1 MIGPFPFS
9 RVFGLAVLGVATCFP
24 LTVVAAESDAS
35 LGPYVEIFGGASTLG
50 DQNFD
55 FTPRAGAQ
63 ANGRLDV
70 GGGWL
75 GGAAVGYQVNENV
88 RVEAEIIYT
97 RNSVKGASAAG
108 LTATNDGDYASL
120 VLMGNALWD
129 VGRLETDFALFKPY
143 VGVGLGMVE
152 EVDSDLKGGV
162 PSEFSQ
168 SGKLAYQFRAGVRW
182 RYESGAI
189 AGLGLR
195 YLKADNPSL
204 KGPRGRIDAGYDPL
218 SFTGSIGWSF

>member
-1 MIGPFPFS
+1 MSHPIPFA
-9 RVFGLAVLGVATCFP
+9 RVFGLIALGVAMCSP
-24 LTVVAAESDAS
+24 LSVVAAESDVS
-35 LGPYVEIFGGASTLG
+35 KGLYVEIFGGASTLG

-55 FTPRAGAQ
+55 FTPTAGAK

-75 GGAAVGYQVNENV
+75 GGAAVGYQVNENI

-108 LTATNDGDYASL
+108 LTGTNDGDYASL

-129 VGRLETDFALFKPY
+129 VARYETDFALFKPY

-152 EVDSDLKGGV
+152 EVDADLKGGV
-162 PSEFSQ
+162 RSEFSQ

-182 RYESGAI
+182 RYESGVT

-195 YLKADNPSL
+195 YLKADKPSL

-218 SFTGSIGWSF
+218 SFTGSVGWSF

>member
-1 MIGPFPFS
+1 MCS
-9 RVFGLAVLGVATCFP
+9 P
-24 LTVVAAESDAS
+24 LSVVAAESDVS
-35 LGPYVEIFGGASTLG
+35 KGLYVEIFGGASTLG

-55 FTPRAGAQ
+55 FTPTAGAK

-75 GGAAVGYQVNENV
+75 GGAAVGYQVNENI

-108 LTATNDGDYASL
+108 LTGTNDGDYASL

-129 VGRLETDFALFKPY
+129 VARYETDFALFKPY

-152 EVDSDLKGGV
+152 EVDADLKGGV
-162 PSEFSQ
+162 RSEFSQ

-182 RYESGAI
+182 RYESGVT

-195 YLKADNPSL
+195 YLKADKPSL

-218 SFTGSIGWSF
+218 SFTGSVGWSF